1 MMSIHPRYDKLITGL
16 RTAVSVEHSLNETD
30 TSFNDLV
37 DAYRMAT
44 YYAKRKKYMIITLES
59 KDRRIGK
66 QKIVLQLVTK
76 NMRIRQVYRCITC
89 NTILGRYMTIR
100 YGVHVVLFRTCQ
112 MSNKFKVYTL

>member
-1 MMSIHPRYDKLITGL
+1 MHIEWQHIML
-16 RTAVSVEHSLNETD
+16 RGKNT
-30 TSFNDLV
+30 
-37 DAYRMAT
+37 
-44 YYAKRKKYMIITLES
+44 ITLES

-76 NMRIRQVYRCITC
+76 NMRIRQVYRCNTR

-112 MSNKFKVYTL
+112 MSNKFKVTLFRYHKTKNTDQKH